1 MKWRGKQF
9 ADRLQ
14 DTQEEATLILQDMG
28 IIKPFDPRRVINE
41 LVEAGTLVSVGD
53 GLYHFSDEAAK

>member
-1 MKWRGKQF
+1 
-9 ADRLQ
+9 
-14 DTQEEATLILQDMG
+14 MG